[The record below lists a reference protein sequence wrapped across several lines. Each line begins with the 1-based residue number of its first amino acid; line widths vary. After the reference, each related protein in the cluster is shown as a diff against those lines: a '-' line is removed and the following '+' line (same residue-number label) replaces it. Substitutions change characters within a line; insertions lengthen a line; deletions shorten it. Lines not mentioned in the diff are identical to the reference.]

1 MFVEEYLQDLRRA
14 RFAPAAWWVYL
25 RRVAQR
31 GRANIVANPGAV
43 RSVWAVAL
51 GYFAL
56 AFIASAILAMVD
68 DRPIAYDFFA
78 LTSLTILPVFALV
91 TLHLELLRDRDGYR
105 LSALNLP
112 TALTLL
118 RVVLL
123 PGILLFVTRGRLDLA
138 LAVFVAACLSDVAD
152 GWLARRWNQVTH
164 LGTVLDPVV
173 DILFSLVMFL
183 GLAEARLIPG
193 WVAAV
198 AALRY
203 GIQLVGGMWL
213 YVFVGPVRIR
223 PTFFG
228 RLTGIVMSAL
238 VGFVVLLHSLSGRW
252 AERLIPLTDI
262 ALGVLMCATVLYVVA
277 LGWYNLRVMTGKAGT
292 ERKVVD
298 DVQWG
303 AG

>member
-1 MFVEEYLQDLRRA
+1 
-14 RFAPAAWWVYL
+14 
-25 RRVAQR
+25 
-31 GRANIVANPGAV
+31 
-43 RSVWAVAL
+43 
-51 GYFAL
+51 
-56 AFIASAILAMVD
+56 
-68 DRPIAYDFFA
+68 
-78 LTSLTILPVFALV
+78 
-91 TLHLELLRDRDGYR
+91 
-105 LSALNLP
+105 
-112 TALTLL
+112 
-118 RVVLL
+118 
-123 PGILLFVTRGRLDLA
+123 
-138 LAVFVAACLSDVAD
+138 
-152 GWLARRWNQVTH
+152 
-164 LGTVLDPVV
+164 
-173 DILFSLVMFL
+173 VMFL

-228 RLTGIVMSAL
+228 RLTGIAMSAL